1 MKQITKSASHHLFFC
16 VVSVLI
22 LTIISVPSSWAREEI
37 LSFHSD
43 ITVHE
48 DASLTVKETI
58 TVTAE
63 GKKIKHGIYRDFPQ
77 KYEEASGKII
87 KVGFS
92 VIGVKRGGKPESY
105 FAKDYENGTRVYIGD
120 NDVILVSGK
129 YEYELTYTTDHQL
142 GFFKDYDELYWN
154 VTGNGW
160 DFDIDKASA
169 EIHLPGD
176 AGRHILKTAGYTG
189 PEGSTDRNF
198 RSETTD
204 DGTISFET
212 TGSLSYHEG
221 LTVAVSWP
229 KGYVRQES
237 PPELIEPLTDLDRL
251 INSIQPGN
259 STGTMLAFA
268 GLFLLAGYYAL
279 VWRLV
284 GKDPEAGTIMVL
296 YNPPSKIS
304 PAVMRYISRM
314 GYDNKAFTAALINL
328 AVKGLITIQDND
340 GEYTVR
346 KKAGAE
352 TDLSPE
358 ESKLYHRLFSAG
370 PELKL
375 EQKNHRDIRAAL
387 TEVEEYLKLKFERIY
402 FLTNR
407 KYFIVGL
414 VLTAVFLLVSGI
426 SSAIGK
432 GGLPLFIFLGIW
444 LTGWSAGVIMLLKQV
459 FSSWKM
465 VISNRGWRKIG
476 SAGGA
481 VFITCFSLPF
491 LAGEGFGL
499 YLMATSTSF
508 VMPLFLLA
516 AMAVNYLFFN
526 LLKAPTL
533 AGRKLLDEIEG
544 FRRFLAATEQD
555 RLNTLNPADRTP
567 QLFEKYLPFA
577 LALDVEQQWAE
588 QFSGII
594 DKATAAGETGQYH
607 PVWYSGSLGRPLGTE
622 AFASSLGDSFSNA
635 ISSSSTAPG
644 SSSGSGGGGSS
655 GGGGG
660 GGGGG
665 GW

>member
-1 MKQITKSASHHLFFC
+1 MKTCLF
-16 VVSVLI
+16 SILLI
-22 LTIISVPSSWAREEI
+22 LCLVIPFAEADERI

-48 DASLTVKETI
+48 DAHLTVKETI
-58 TVTAE
+58 IVLSEAN
-63 GKKIKHGIYRDFPQ
+63 KIKHGMYRDFPQ
-77 KYEEASGKII
+77 RYEEATGKIR
-87 KVGFS
+87 KVGFR
-92 VIGVKRGGKPESY
+92 VVGVKRGGKPEPY
-105 FAKDYENGTRVYIGD
+105 VTKDYENGVRTYIGKD
-120 NDVILVSGK
+120 DVTLPPGK

-142 GFFKDYDELYWN
+142 GFFNDYDELYWN

-160 DFDIDKASA
+160 DFVIDKATA
-169 EIHLPGD
+169 EIHLPKD

-189 PEGSTDRNF
+189 TEGSKDQNF
-198 RSETTD
+198 RSETSHDETVR
-204 DGTISFET
+204 FET
-212 TGSLSYHEG
+212 TASLSFHEG

-237 PPELIEPLTDLDRL
+237 PPELIEPLTDWDKL
-251 INSIQPGN
+251 INSIKPRG
-259 STGTMLAFA
+259 STGTFLALA
-268 GLFLLAGYYAL
+268 GLLLLAGYYGM
-279 VWRLV
+279 VWMSA

-296 YNPPSKIS
+296 YNPPARLS

-328 AVKGLITIQDND
+328 AVKGLVTIQDDD

-346 KKAGAE
+346 KKADAE

-358 ESKLYHRLFSAG
+358 EGKLYRRLFSAG
-370 PELKL
+370 AELKL

-387 TEVEEYLKLKFERIY
+387 TEVKEYLKLKCERI
-402 FLTNR
+402 FFVTNR

-414 VLTAVFLLVSGI
+414 VLTAIFLLVSGI
-426 SSAIGK
+426 SSAISK
-432 GGLPLFIFLGIW
+432 GGLPVFIFICIW
-444 LTGWSAGVIMLLKQV
+444 LTGWSVGVILLIKQV

-465 VISNRGWRKIG
+465 AIASRGWNRLGSTG
-476 SAGGA
+476 SAI
-481 VFITCFSLPF
+481 FITCFALPF
-491 LAGEGFGL
+491 LGGEGFGMYVL
-499 YLMATSTSF
+499 AMSTSF

-516 AMAVNYLFFN
+516 AMTVNYLFFH

-533 AGRKLLDEIEG
+533 AGRKMLDEIEG
-544 FRRFLAATEQD
+544 FKRFLAATEQD

-567 QLFEKYLPFA
+567 QLFEKFLPYA

-594 DKATAAGETGQYH
+594 DKASAAGETGQYH
-607 PVWYSGSLGRPLGTE
+607 PVWYSGSSWGSLGAA

>member
-1 MKQITKSASHHLFFC
+1 MKTCLLSLL
-16 VVSVLI
+16 LI
-22 LTIISVPSSWAREEI
+22 LCLLIPLAEADERI

-48 DASLTVKETI
+48 DAHLTVTETI
-58 TVTAE
+58 VVSSEA
-63 GKKIKHGIYRDFPQ
+63 KKIKHGIYRDFPQ
-77 KYEEASGKII
+77 RYDEASGKIR
-87 KVGFS
+87 KVGFHL
-92 VIGVKRGGKPESY
+92 VGVKRGGKPEPY
-105 FAKDYENGTRVYIGD
+105 LTKDYENGIRTYIGSK
-120 NDVILVSGK
+120 DVTLAPGK

-142 GFFKDYDELYWN
+142 GFFGDYDELYWN

-160 DFDIDKASA
+160 EFDIDKATA
-169 EIHLPGD
+169 EIHLPGE

-189 PEGSTDRNF
+189 TEGSKNQNF
-198 RSETTD
+198 RSETPD
-204 DGTISFET
+204 KGTVTFET
-212 TGSLSYHEG
+212 TGPLSFYEG

-237 PPELIEPLTDLDRL
+237 PPELIAPLTDRDKF
-251 INSIQPGN
+251 INSIQPRG
-259 STGTMLAFA
+259 STGTFLALA
-268 GLFLLAGYYAL
+268 GLLLLAGYYGI
-279 VWRLV
+279 VWRIV
-284 GKDPEAGTIMVL
+284 GKDPEAGTIMIL
-296 YNPPSKIS
+296 YNPPAKIS
-304 PAVMRYISRM
+304 PAMMRFISRM

-328 AVKGLITIQDND
+328 AVKGMISIQDDD

-346 KKAGAE
+346 KKDGKE

-358 ESKLYHRLFSAG
+358 EGKLYHRLFSAG
-370 PELKL
+370 RELKL
-375 EQKNHRDIRAAL
+375 KQENHKDIRATL
-387 TEVEEYLKLKFERIY
+387 TEIREYLKLKCERI
-402 FLTNR
+402 FFVTNR
-407 KYFIVGL
+407 KYFIAGL
-414 VLTAVFLLVSGI
+414 ALTAIFLFVSGI
-426 SSAIGK
+426 SSAISK
-432 GGLPLFIFLGIW
+432 GGLPVFLFICVW
-444 LTGWSAGVIMLLKQV
+444 LTGWSVGVIMLIKQV

-465 VISNRGWRKIG
+465 VVSGRGWKRLG
-476 SAGGA
+476 NMVGA
-481 VFITCFSLPF
+481 MFITCFSLPF
-491 LAGEGFGL
+491 LGGEGFGMYIL
-499 YLMATSTSF
+499 SMSTSY

-544 FRRFLAATEQD
+544 FKRFLAATEQD

-567 QLFEKYLPFA
+567 QLFEKFLPYA

-594 DKATAAGETGQYH
+594 DRASAAGETGQYH
-607 PVWYSGSLGRPLGTE
+607 PAWYSGSSGSSPGTA

>member
-1 MKQITKSASHHLFFC
+1 MKTCL
-16 VVSVLI
+16 VSLLLI
-22 LTIISVPSSWAREEI
+22 LFLFIPLAQADERI
-37 LSFHSD
+37 LSFQSD

-48 DASLTVKETI
+48 DSSMTVKETI
-58 TVTAE
+58 RVRAE
-63 GKKIKHGIYRDFPQ
+63 GAKIKRGIYRDFPQ
-77 KYEEASGKII
+77 RYEESSGKFR
-87 KVGFS
+87 KVGFR
-92 VIGVKRGGKPESY
+92 VTGVKRGGKAEPYVTKE
-105 FAKDYENGTRVYIGD
+105 YENGIRTYIGD
-120 NDVILVSGK
+120 DNVTLAPGN
-129 YEYELTYTTDHQL
+129 YEYELTYITDHQL
-142 GFFKDYDELYWN
+142 GFFNDYDELYWN

-160 DFDIDKASA
+160 YFDIDKATA

-176 AGRHILKTAGYTG
+176 AGRHIIKTAGYTG
-189 PEGSTDRNF
+189 AEGSKDQNF
-198 RSETTD
+198 RSEIPG
-204 DGTISFET
+204 DGTVKFET
-212 TGSLSYHEG
+212 TDSLSFHEG

-237 PPELIEPLTDLDRL
+237 PPELIAPLTDRDRF
-251 INSIQPGN
+251 INSIKPKG
-259 STGTMLAFA
+259 STGTFLAIA
-268 GLFLLAGYYAL
+268 GLLLLAGYYGII
-279 VWRLV
+279 WMIV

-296 YNPPSKIS
+296 YKPPADIS
-304 PAVMRYISRM
+304 PAVMRVISQM

-328 AVKGLITIQDND
+328 AVKGLITIQDDD

-346 KKAGAE
+346 KKAGNE

-358 ESKLYHRLFSAG
+358 ESKLFRRLFSAG
-370 PELKL
+370 SELKL
-375 EQKNHRDIRAAL
+375 KRENHEDIKAAL
-387 TEVEEYLKLKFERIY
+387 TEVEEYLKLKCERI
-402 FLTNR
+402 FFVTNR

-414 VLTAVFLLVSGI
+414 VLTAVLLLVSGI
-426 SSAIGK
+426 SSAIEK
-432 GGLPLFIFLGIW
+432 GGLPVFMFICVW
-444 LTGWSAGVIMLLKQV
+444 LTGWSAGVIVLLKQV
-459 FSSWKM
+459 FSTWKL
-465 VISNRGWRKIG
+465 VISSRGLNRLGNVV
-476 SAGGA
+476 GA
-481 VFITCFSLPF
+481 IFITCFALPF
-491 LAGEGFGL
+491 LGGEGFGM

-544 FRRFLAATEQD
+544 FKRFLAATEQD

-567 QLFEKYLPFA
+567 QLFEKFLPYA

-594 DKATAAGETGQYH
+594 DKAAVADEAGQHH
-607 PVWYSGSLGRPLGTE
+607 PVWYSGASWSSLGTE
-622 AFASSLGDSFSNA
+622 AFASSLGGSFSDA

>member
-1 MKQITKSASHHLFFC
+1 MKTCLLSLFLML
-16 VVSVLI
+16 SLLI
-22 LTIISVPSSWAREEI
+22 PFAEADERI

-48 DASLTVKETI
+48 DAHLTVKETI
-58 TVTAE
+58 VVLSEA
-63 GKKIKHGIYRDFPQ
+63 KKIKHGIYRDFPQ
-77 KYEEASGKII
+77 QYEEASGKIR
-87 KVGFS
+87 KTGFR
-92 VIGVKRGGKPESY
+92 VTEAKRGGKPEP
-105 FAKDYENGTRVYIGD
+105 FFTKDYENGARTYIGD
-120 NDVILVSGK
+120 NSVTLAPGK

-142 GFFKDYDELYWN
+142 GFFSGYDELYWN

-160 DFDIDKASA
+160 DFDIDKATA
-169 EIHLPGD
+169 EIHLPKD
-176 AGRHILKTAGYTG
+176 AGRHILRTAGYTG
-189 PEGSTDRNF
+189 SKGSKDRNF
-198 RSETTD
+198 RSETLD
-204 DGTISFET
+204 DGTVRFET
-212 TGSLSYHEG
+212 TASLSFHEG
-221 LTVAVSWP
+221 FTVAVSWP
-229 KGYVRQES
+229 KGHVIQES
-237 PPELIEPLTDLDRL
+237 PPELIEPLTARNRF
-251 INSIQPGN
+251 INSINPKG
-259 STGTMLAFA
+259 STGTFLALA
-268 GLFLLAGYYAL
+268 GLLLLAGYYGI
-279 VWRLV
+279 VWKTV

-296 YNPPSKIS
+296 YYPPAKLS

-314 GYDNKAFTAALINL
+314 GYDNKAFSAALIDL
-328 AVKGLITIQDND
+328 AVKGLITIHDDD

-358 ESKLYHRLFSAG
+358 ESKLYRRLFNAG
-370 PELKL
+370 QELKL

-387 TEVEEYLKLKFERIY
+387 KEVEEYLKLKCERI
-402 FLTNR
+402 FFVTNR

-414 VLTAVFLLVSGI
+414 FLTAVFLLVSGI
-426 SSAIGK
+426 SSAISK
-432 GGLPLFIFLGIW
+432 GGLPVFVFMCVW
-444 LTGWSAGVIMLLKQV
+444 LTGWSVGVIMLLKQA

-465 VISNRGWRKIG
+465 VISSRGWNRLRNI
-476 SAGGA
+476 GGA
-481 VFITCFSLPF
+481 IIITCFALPF
-491 LAGEGFGL
+491 LGGEGFGM

-508 VMPLFLLA
+508 VMPLFLLS
-516 AMAVNYLFFN
+516 AMAVNYLFFH

-544 FRRFLAATEQD
+544 FKRFLAATEQD

-567 QLFEKYLPFA
+567 QLFEKYLPYA
-577 LALDVEQQWAE
+577 LALDVEQRWAE

-594 DKATAAGETGQYH
+594 DKASAAGGEAGQYH
-607 PVWYSGSLGRPLGTE
+607 PVWYSGSSWGSPGAA